1 MLDPRRN
8 QDEREDESS
17 RQPPVWSGLGAR
29 GDRIT
34 EGFMEEVIQ
43 ARRGVLQAHE
53 VGRIPGRSNLPCEGM
68 VMQAASGGLRGG
80 PSPDEGGAR
89 PDEQRP
95 RSGGVSW
102 AGEPLGLDV

>member
-1 MLDPRRN
+1 MLDPSRN

-29 GDRIT
+29 GGRIT

-53 VGRIPGRSNLPCEGM
+53 VGRIPGRSNLACEGM
-68 VMQAASGGLRGG
+68 VMQAGGGTARTGRLGRAAS
-80 PSPDEGGAR
+80 EGA
-89 PDEQRP
+89 
-95 RSGGVSW
+95 S
-102 AGEPLGLDV
+102 